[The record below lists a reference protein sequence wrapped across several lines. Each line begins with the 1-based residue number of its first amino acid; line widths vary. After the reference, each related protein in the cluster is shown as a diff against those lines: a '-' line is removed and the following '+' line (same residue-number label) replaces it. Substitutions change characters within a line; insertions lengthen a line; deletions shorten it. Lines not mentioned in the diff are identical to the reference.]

1 VSPPFTYDTH
11 DLIVDSLGQRYFMP
25 RLQNY
30 IMDKIAFMFDK
41 EKEDDYVPAFLLGY
55 IYDNTPDGCRLRR
68 FIADQYACVVD
79 FDREALDDCPKEAL
93 VDVLQVLKAYQEAK
107 YPRPASVFY
116 VEAPDDELLQDA

>member
-1 VSPPFTYDTH
+1 
-11 DLIVDSLGQRYFMP
+11 MP